1 MGIGMFTRESTIRR
15 NAEGRWFHD
24 GEPVDQEAIER
35 AFDRWIDLAE
45 DGRFILKNSVNWA
58 YVEIEGAPLFVRAIQ
73 FFEDR
78 AVVSLSDDTEE
89 ELAVSTLRQDA
100 AGALYCDAR
109 GGRMA
114 AKFSRGA
121 QASLAAVVEEDEL
134 GVYLSIGG
142 SRVRPPVVSDPC
154 VVTSSPAPSP
164 DSSPLPPRS

>member
-1 MGIGMFTRESTIRR
+1 MGIEMFTRESTIRR

-45 DGRFILKNSVNWA
+45 DGRFILKNAVNWA
-58 YVEIEGAPLFVRAIQ
+58 YVEIEGAPLFVRAVQ
-73 FFEDR
+73 LFEDR
-78 AVVSLSDDTEE
+78 AVLRLSDDTEE
-89 ELAVSTLRQDA
+89 TLEPRTLRQDA

-121 QASLAAVVEEDEL
+121 QATLAPVVEEDEA
-134 GVYLSIGG
+134 GVYLRIGG
-142 SRVRPPVVSDPC
+142 VRVRPPVVADAC
-154 VVTSSPAPSP
+154 AF
-164 DSSPLPPRS
+164 LKG